1 MPYAFVNGLL
11 RVARAA
17 DSGDGDGQV
26 SPYVLAVRDALRV
39 GGCTASR
46 AGLVGA
52 CVAAASVSL
61 GWSQVE
67 GSTLGGVP
75 LAWVERVWCGQRVLE
90 LQPEL
95 GGRDRLQTPLLA
107 GLGSHTN
114 GAVFRASPCRDQRSG
129 AVQRPAVR
137 PGRGLWVWA
146 RGGHGN
152 DGGGSRARIGLM
164 RGTAADPSQTS
175 LAACTC
181 VYHHPK
187 RETTFCILQALSP
200 AHTHSPLCALR
211 PPRLCQQEG
220 SAPPSQL
227 SGAWLAAGRAVVE
240 DELVRACEQ
249 PAAHQPC
256 HVNVS
261 APR

>member
-17 DSGDGDGQV
+17 DSGEGDGV
-26 SPYVLAVRDALRV
+26 SPYVSAVRDALRV

-61 GWSQVE
+61 GWSQGE

-90 LQPEL
+90 LLPEL
-95 GGRDRLQTPLLA
+95 GGHDRLQAPLLA
-107 GLGSHTN
+107 GLRSHSVG
-114 GAVFRASPCRDQRSG
+114 GAVFRARACRDKWSGNVQRS
-129 AVQRPAVR
+129 AVR

-152 DGGGSRARIGLM
+152 DGGGSRAQHRTDA
-164 RGTAADPSQTS
+164 R
-175 LAACTC
+175 
-181 VYHHPK
+181 H
-187 RETTFCILQALSP
+187 
-200 AHTHSPLCALR
+200 
-211 PPRLCQQEG
+211 
-220 SAPPSQL
+220 
-227 SGAWLAAGRAVVE
+227 GR
-240 DELVRACEQ
+240 
-249 PAAHQPC
+249 
-256 HVNVS
+256 
-261 APR
+261 